1 MDGELEAWIAQL
13 NQVARTSPANG
24 HAAGAADGEDCVLYL
39 LEPAQR
45 VWRDTASVQPVAVS
59 TVRAR
64 RLRGGAYGREHPL
77 ALSNLTGEDPPAYVA
92 IDDQLIGRLLGG
104 GVAHSKRLGVP
115 GDGETL
121 GPHAR
126 DRPLPL
132 AQRPE
137 PPADARAS
145 RAAAASAGASTARA
159 SSTSSASS
167 RGPAAGHE
175 RQRHGGSGPGTRSSS
190 GLGEPWYVDLDA
202 QTCGPIETGVPQ
214 RVTRVLLKAPAVP
227 ASLASLVRQKLQP
240 SASACPLPEPLR
252 RREHLEIKPVP
263 VLHLHCPRVTVS
275 RGQGWKREEEEVEL
289 PLARI
294 CFDYAGAEVGWQDG
308 RSS

>member
-1 MDGELEAWIAQL
+1 
-13 NQVARTSPANG
+13 
-24 HAAGAADGEDCVLYL
+24 
-39 LEPAQR
+39 
-45 VWRDTASVQPVAVS
+45 
-59 TVRAR
+59 
-64 RLRGGAYGREHPL
+64 
-77 ALSNLTGEDPPAYVA
+77 
-92 IDDQLIGRLLGG
+92 
-104 GVAHSKRLGVP
+104 
-115 GDGETL
+115 
-121 GPHAR
+121 
-126 DRPLPL
+126 
-132 AQRPE
+132 
-137 PPADARAS
+137 
-145 RAAAASAGASTARA
+145 
-159 SSTSSASS
+159 
-167 RGPAAGHE
+167 
-175 RQRHGGSGPGTRSSS
+175 
-190 GLGEPWYVDLDA
+190 
-202 QTCGPIETGVPQ
+202 VPQ